1 MTDQPGRRKR
11 KYSSVYVI
19 YRRLRFVR
27 HRRKFLKKQRKEQK
41 LRELSER
48 QQIREQFSE
57 HVTSSRSQTRAR
69 ARADRAEARRVKQEM
84 AAEARERREMMR
96 VEMAEQARLERERM
110 LSEKA
115 RIKLE
120 RKRLMRFYMRSRI
133 KGFFRSFRSLTPRN
147 IQLRISEF
155 RRNAP
160 IRRKF
165 LVIALNSTALFLA
178 SYLFLYLVSQAVTVM
193 TAGFFDYPTTVYYY
207 EIYFNI
213 SPEAWYHDSV
223 KTIFSSG
230 PLVNLVIGISF
241 LIIYHNIRELPGM
254 FKLFFLWGFLHAVNM
269 LFGAMLVG
277 TLFETGVGHV
287 ISWMYVMDT
296 GKLMYSMVSI
306 FVLVMAGLMTTRSF
320 LISANSYFNEINENN
335 RSFFMVPQV
344 FIPYLIGNLILI
356 AIRQPKFIYYDTFVA
371 LAMILP
377 VLPVLISYRSYHEM
391 YFEEEEKTLRI
402 SWVSLLILGG
412 LTLIFRG
419 LLSFGLRFPG

>member
-11 KYSSVYVI
+11 NYTSVYVI

-27 HRRKFLKKQRKEQK
+27 HRRKSLKKLRKEQK
-41 LRELSER
+41 LRELAER
-48 QQIREQFSE
+48 QQIREQFSD
-57 HVTSSRSQTRAR
+57 HVTHTRLQTLDKAR
-69 ARADRAEARRVKQEM
+69 AERAEARRIKQEL
-84 AAEARERREMMR
+84 AAEARERRELMR
-96 VEMAEQARLERERM
+96 VEMAEQAKLRRERM
-110 LSEKA
+110 QSEKV
-115 RIKLE
+115 RIRLE
-120 RKRLMRFYMRSRI
+120 RKRLMRFYFRSRI
-133 KGFFRSFRSLTPRN
+133 KGFFRSFRTLTPRN
-147 IQLRISEF
+147 IRHRFAEF

-160 IRRKF
+160 IRRQF
-165 LVIALNSTALFLA
+165 VVIALNSTALFLA
-178 SYLFLYLVSQAVTVM
+178 AYLFLFLVSQAVTVL
-193 TAGFFDYPTTVYYY
+193 TASFFDYPTIVYYY

-230 PLVNLVIGISF
+230 PLVNMAIGISF

-296 GKLMYSMVSI
+296 GKLMYSIVSI

-344 FIPYLIGNLILI
+344 FIPYLAGNLILI
-356 AIRQPKFIYYDTFVA
+356 ALRQPKFVYYDTFVA
-371 LAMILP
+371 LTMILPILP
-377 VLPVLISYRSYHEM
+377 VLLSYRSYHELF
-391 YFEEEEKTLRI
+391 FEEEQKTLRI
-402 SWVSLLILGG
+402 SWVSLLILV
-412 LTLIFRG
+412 LFMLIFRG
-419 LLSFGLRFPG
+419 LLSLGIRFPG